1 MLRSSRL
8 SSDGTCQGN
17 PGPGGWAD
25 RLPRDDRPSH
35 GLQRAGSDVNTTT
48 TRLERMAVIERVK
61 SRPAGREV
69 TIVVGSPY
77 ARVVADSHN
86 PKLKHQDLVLRLHT
100 ELDGLK
106 PSFQHVHGHRGHSE
120 NELVD
125 KLG

>member
-1 MLRSSRL
+1 VKSPTCTDGLIRAAGETEIRSPVLWLVTDGEGMLRSSRL

-61 SRPAGREV
+61 SSPAGREV
-69 TIVVGSPY
+69 KTTRPTPSP
-77 ARVVADSHN
+77 S
-86 PKLKHQDLVLRLHT
+86 P
-100 ELDGLK
+100 
-106 PSFQHVHGHRGHSE
+106 PSGIRR
-120 NELVD
+120 
-125 KLG
+125 